1 MTLDEAINDLSQRI
15 SGASADAVI
24 RITRVS
30 AEEAVIRAYAQPA
43 EEAAIKTATQ
53 EKTLELLTS
62 DGLDVQVLVYDI
74 NTSLPPEESPS

>member
-1 MTLDEAINDLSQRI
+1 VEPAPTPS
-15 SGASADAVI
+15 SGS
-24 RITRVS
+24 RGFLLKKRLFG
-30 AEEAVIRAYAQPA
+30 AYAQPA